1 MGRGLNHVYSN
12 AFADRTSLDD
22 AEIGEI
28 FEDIRQFV
36 HVWQQLAP
44 KLELTSPLKL
54 HVLAVHVPEFAARHR
69 ATPAAFGEQDGDSA
83 HRLFAQLKD
92 TFRAMGP
99 KALEHTVKVFNACR
113 F

>member
-1 MGRGLNHVYSN
+1 M
-12 AFADRTSLDD
+12 
-22 AEIGEI
+22 
-28 FEDIRQFV
+28 
-36 HVWQQLAP
+36 WQQSASS
-44 KLELTSPLKL
+44 LELTTPLKL
-54 HVLAVHVPEFAARHR
+54 HVLAVHVPQFVVQHR
-69 ATPAAFGEQDGDSA
+69 VTPAVFGEQDGESS